1 MNNIITEQELLDFG
15 KENGLKEMSEIIDKF
30 ITDNNLEDLL
40 YRGHEEYEK
49 IIKEKTRNCYNSEC
63 AFFNNQ
69 SCTKNKII
77 YDSNGECISNKEE
90 LS

>member
-1 MNNIITEQELLDFG
+1 MNNIVTEQELLDFG

-49 IIKEKTRNCYNSEC
+49 I
-63 AFFNNQ
+63 
-69 SCTKNKII
+69 
-77 YDSNGECISNKEE
+77 
-90 LS
+90 